1 MSKIFEA
8 LQRLEKESGK
18 LPPRVSTE
26 AQRILQQET
35 AAATPAPMEEWREAV
50 DSLPIDNNGV
60 AVESPPLEP
69 AFDLAKVPV
78 EEAVIAP
85 SARVVYY
92 SEPDS
97 PAADRFRLLRMRLWP
112 LWESGKLSSLVVT
125 SAEPKDGKSTVS
137 LNLATALAEQ
147 GKRRVLLV
155 EGDLYRPSLTQRLGL
170 ADSAGL
176 AECLEASLDPFSAL
190 RRVEPLGL
198 FLLPAGQPQGNP
210 TELLQSPLLPEVFKR
225 LRTCFDW
232 ILVDT
237 PPAIPLTDTLS
248 FRDCVDACLLVVRAD
263 RTPVS
268 AVEAAVARLGKQH
281 VIGMLLNGSEEVDR
295 LYSDYRMHYGVVPQ
309 SKNKR

>member
-35 AAATPAPMEEWREAV
+35 AADSPIPIVEEWREAV
-50 DSLPIDNNGV
+50 EDLPIEKRV
-60 AVESPPLEP
+60 AVEPPPIEP

-78 EEAVIAP
+78 EEAVISP
-85 SARVVYY
+85 TARIVYY
-92 SEPDS
+92 TEPDS

-112 LWESGKLSSLVVT
+112 LWESGKLSSVVVT
-125 SAEPKDGKSTVS
+125 SAEPQDGKSTVS

-155 EGDLYRPSLTQRLGL
+155 EGDLYRPSVMQRLGL
-170 ADSAGL
+170 ADRAGL

-190 RRVEPLGL
+190 RRVEPLGV

-210 TELLQSPLLPEVFKR
+210 TELLQSPLPPRDFQTASSLLRLDHCGHSTGNPSDGYIVIQR
-225 LRTCFDW
+225 LRRRMF
-232 ILVDT
+232 
-237 PPAIPLTDTLS
+237 
-248 FRDCVDACLLVVRAD
+248 
-263 RTPVS
+263 VS
-268 AVEAAVARLGKQH
+268 GA
-281 VIGMLLNGSEEVDR
+281 S
-295 LYSDYRMHYGVVPQ
+295 
-309 SKNKR
+309 